1 MFPFPH
7 IWYTCFFI
15 FFCFFFKVNCFTFFK
30 KQNSLIINNKWE
42 RNFSSNVYLLKNRSK
57 FNLKNEKCED
67 NFTVK
72 HGNNKSEENGQASQN
87 ENIINLNG
95 KKKKK
100 KKYNI
105 GYNDKAWEKRRTHQ
119 TIYLNKKQKY
129 NKKEVTKIKKKLEN
143 ESKGRRKSYTNSFNH
158 KTVNNNKHVQSLEKT
173 NQLSKKQAEQNGGKK
188 RDGKIVDNKKK
199 KKQEAILNMFDKD
212 LNQSLQKLNIKTRK
226 FEMHKNKQ
234 SAKTDISENEIL
246 QKMLTNNG
254 PTKAGKVKE
263 TSKPTKPIQLK
274 ETNKP
279 PKPSKVKRANET
291 SETKEVDPKEPSN
304 YDEMV
309 NKLDIRKIL
318 KIGNSI
324 DGFRKAIEIK
334 NDVPAEFES
343 QAKRLNLFSTIVD
356 FNANAK
362 GEAED
367 EKREVE
373 DEKGEVED
381 EKGEVED
388 EITKAD
394 TFKNIGIYDNFINVY
409 LKYNNIDNPTFYQ
422 KKIIPILMYFLNN
435 ASYDLMR
442 CTNEISND
450 ANFQTQNEKV
460 AKQIIYIN
468 KYNSASKNLIR
479 TFFLH
484 CPTGTGKTFMYL
496 LPIFQQITNLKLSEN
511 VNQNCETKQVEN
523 DEEKKNEIFYKAKQL
538 NGTTSFCCSDQINTD
553 FINKN
558 YEILKNNILNYV
570 IDEESNKA
578 IPNNSNPNGQSKV
591 KQNDILI
598 LTYNKEVAVQIYELY
613 KDIINSF
620 YKSYASKFFEI
631 NKSLTQFE
639 YITEQQQECLEKMNM
654 LYKSKINMNVHLL
667 IGGNNIK
674 YQLKNLRKPKI
685 NITKESE
692 ESEESEN
699 DIVNVNIYVGT
710 PGRVHTI
717 INEKKT
723 ISLENVHTVIFDEY
737 DFFFNKFEGDKIDK
751 DKAMTKLELE
761 NTFFSKILK
770 SIYTKK
776 TKKKTPSITNVICCS
791 ATSAIYPYLLYT
803 KHFISER
810 FLTSLLGKDAKQED
824 PTEQPTDTPPIN
836 YEKEEK
842 IINSLFKIEDTIKI
856 PKNLIHFNYCYNK
869 KSQIKNNNA
878 MSYFLKILF
887 SNPLNKNVLVFCN
900 TKVSPKTSLTLVCS
914 FSFYLFICFDIS
926 LYIFLKQKRVMDLW
940 SLFRNRFDVDIQTIF
955 SGNEKKKKKI
965 FKDIN
970 YANFSKNDLINYK
983 NLKKYVNFLFIST
996 NLLYR
1001 GINCIGFTTI
1011 INFDMPLSPTEYVH
1025 RCGRI
1030 GRVNN
1035 KGAIFNIFEEQDKKK
1050 YTKQIF
1056 NKINIK
1062 PFDIDCYMNNIFT
1075 LKK

>member
-1 MFPFPH
+1 
-7 IWYTCFFI
+7 
-15 FFCFFFKVNCFTFFK
+15 
-30 KQNSLIINNKWE
+30 
-42 RNFSSNVYLLKNRSK
+42 
-57 FNLKNEKCED
+57 
-67 NFTVK
+67 
-72 HGNNKSEENGQASQN
+72 
-87 ENIINLNG
+87 
-95 KKKKK
+95 
-100 KKYNI
+100 
-105 GYNDKAWEKRRTHQ
+105 
-119 TIYLNKKQKY
+119 
-129 NKKEVTKIKKKLEN
+129 
-143 ESKGRRKSYTNSFNH
+143 
-158 KTVNNNKHVQSLEKT
+158 
-173 NQLSKKQAEQNGGKK
+173 
-188 RDGKIVDNKKK
+188 
-199 KKQEAILNMFDKD
+199 MFDKD

-226 FEMHKNKQ
+226 FEIHKNKKN
-234 SAKTDISENEIL
+234 AKIDITENEIL
-246 QKMLTNNG
+246 QKMLANNG
-254 PTKAGKVKE
+254 PKKADKVKEENKLAKPNKVNETKKLAMPNKVKE
-263 TSKPTKPIQLK
+263 TKKLAKPNKVK
-274 ETNKP
+274 ETNET
-279 PKPSKVKRANET
+279 NET
-291 SETKEVDPKEPSN
+291 KAPPN
-304 YDEMV
+304 YDQSTSDEIA

-318 KIGNSI
+318 KIGKSI
-324 DGFRKAIEIK
+324 DGFRKEIEIK

-362 GEAED
+362 GEVEKEAE
-367 EKREVE
+367 KEVE
-373 DEKGEVED
+373 DEE
-381 EKGEVED
+381 EKEEAKE
-388 EITKAD
+388 EIAKAD
-394 TFKNIGIYDNFINVY
+394 TFKDIGIYDNFINVY

-422 KKIIPILMYFLNN
+422 KKIIPMIMYFLNN

-442 CTNEISND
+442 CTNKSSNEE
-450 ANFQTQNEKV
+450 NVQTQDNKM

-468 KYNSASKNLIR
+468 KYNNASKNLIR

-511 VNQNCETKQVEN
+511 VNNN
-523 DEEKKNEIFYKAKQL
+523 EEKKNEIFYKTKKI
-538 NGTTSFCCSDQINTD
+538 NDTTSYCCSDQVNTN
-553 FINKN
+553 FIDKN

-570 IDEESNKA
+570 LNEEGNKSV
-578 IPNNSNPNGQSKV
+578 PNNSNKNEQTKV

-631 NKSLTQFE
+631 NKSLTQFD
-639 YITEQQQECLEKMNM
+639 YITEEQQEYLEKINI
-654 LYKSKINMNVHLL
+654 LYKNKINMNVHLL

-692 ESEESEN
+692 ENNN
-699 DIVNVNIYVGT
+699 DVININIYVGT

-723 ISLENVHTVIFDEY
+723 ITLENVHTIIFDEY
-737 DFFFNKFEGDKIDK
+737 DFFFSKFERDKVQKEEPKNNVEKGEAKNNVKKDK
-751 DKAMTKLELE
+751 DKNKVELE
-761 NTFFSKILK
+761 NAFFSQILK

-776 TKKKTPSITNVICCS
+776 TKKKNPSITNVICCS

-810 FLTSLLGKDAKQED
+810 LLTSLLGKDVKQED
-824 PTEQPTDTPPIN
+824 PIEQPTDPSPIN

-842 IINSLFKIEDTIKI
+842 IINSLFKIEETIKV

-878 MSYFLKILF
+878 MSNFLKILF

-900 TKVSPKTSLTLVCS
+900 TK
-914 FSFYLFICFDIS
+914 
-926 LYIFLKQKRVMDLW
+926 KRVMDLW
-940 SLFRNRFDVDIQTIF
+940 SLFRNKFDVDIQTIF
-955 SGNEKKKKKI
+955 SRNEKKKKKI

-1011 INFDMPLSPTEYVH
+1011 INFDMPLNNTEYVH

-1035 KGAIFNIFEEQDKKK
+1035 KGAIFNIFEQHDKKT
-1050 YTKQIF
+1050 YMKQIF

-1075 LKK
+1075 LKNR